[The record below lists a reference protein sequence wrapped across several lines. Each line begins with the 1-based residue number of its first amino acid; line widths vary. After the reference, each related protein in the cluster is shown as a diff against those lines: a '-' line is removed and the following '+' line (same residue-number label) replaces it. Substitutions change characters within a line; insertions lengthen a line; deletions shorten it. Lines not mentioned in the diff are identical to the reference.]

1 MEPASVAKDLPP
13 LVATLRKHS
22 LEVPMVTTDIADA
35 DTPFAED
42 ILKASA
48 ALGIRNY
55 RFGAFKWGLTLV
67 LLVIVAML
75 VQMQHWDWLRY
86 L

>member
-1 MEPASVAKDLPP
+1 M
-13 LVATLRKHS
+13 ATLRKHG

-42 ILKASA
+42 ILKACA

-55 RFGAFKWGLTLV
+55 RFGAFKWDAAKPYEAQLTP
-67 LLVIVAML
+67 
-75 VQMQHWDWLRY
+75 
-86 L
+86 